1 MSISAPTLLRHI
13 KAVPCSLPQN
23 VRVLGID
30 DWCWKRG
37 QNYGTILVDLETHTV
52 VDLLPDR
59 SADSVQRWLEARPGI
74 EIVSRDR
81 GGIYADGAARG
92 AKDAQQVADRW
103 HLVKNLGDAVE
114 KYLVRQRIQ
123 VPPLPQ
129 VQVKEVKAH
138 VSQEANL
145 PLKHRR
151 LQAKR
156 ERKQELCEQA
166 RALAAQGWGMRS
178 IAAHL
183 GLARNTVRRYLRS
196 EGDIPVATRPRQK
209 SILDP
214 YYDYIVER
222 WQQGCPTARQLF
234 QELCK
239 KGYKGGETTVRDCVA
254 HLRQSLPE
262 MKRPPRGA
270 KGPMPYTGCSYS
282 PRELRWLLAKSE
294 KNLRPEE
301 KANLTR
307 LLEASDEVRLLHR
320 LLQQFLQM
328 VRERK
333 LTQLQSWLEEAFSSG
348 IAELQGFVRG
358 IERDRAAVEAA
369 LSLPW
374 SQGQTEGQVNRLKML
389 KRQMYGRAGFTLL
402 RQRVLHRA

>member
-1 MSISAPTLLRHI
+1 
-13 KAVPCSLPQN
+13 
-23 VRVLGID
+23 
-30 DWCWKRG
+30 
-37 QNYGTILVDLETHTV
+37 
-52 VDLLPDR
+52 
-59 SADSVQRWLEARPGI
+59 
-74 EIVSRDR
+74 
-81 GGIYADGAARG
+81 
-92 AKDAQQVADRW
+92 
-103 HLVKNLGDAVE
+103 
-114 KYLVRQRIQ
+114 
-123 VPPLPQ
+123 
-129 VQVKEVKAH
+129 
-138 VSQEANL
+138 
-145 PLKHRR
+145 
-151 LQAKR
+151 
-156 ERKQELCEQA
+156 
-166 RALAAQGWGMRS
+166 MRS

-307 LLEASDEVRLLHR
+307 FLEASDEVRLLHR